1 MWYNV
6 FMTTPPNNK
15 QHILIVDDN
24 RDFLE
29 IFSMKLGQAGFEITT
44 ATSGKEGIEKA
55 KASKPDLLLLDVE
68 MPEMSGVEALAKLK
82 ADPNT
87 ATLRV
92 VFLTNYG
99 EATKDTTWIDEKFA
113 REAGAM
119 DYIKKSED
127 LGKVVDE
134 VKRIL
139 KAQ

>member
-1 MWYNV
+1 MAQ
-6 FMTTPPNNK
+6 NNTK

-29 IFSMKLGQAGFEITT
+29 IFSIKLTQAGFEVTT

-82 ADPNT
+82 ADSAT
-87 ATLRV
+87 STLRI

-113 REAGAM
+113 REAGAS

-127 LGKVVDE
+127 LHKIVDE
-134 VKRIL
+134 IKRLL
-139 KAQ
+139 KT